1 MRRTFEDP
9 HAMPVLPQQEGANGP
24 PREPPTMAMSSGFM
38 TGEVVHVDGG
48 FHVLGMPQ
56 GDNL

>member
-1 MRRTFEDP
+1 MRDEPPATPLEAMRRAFEDP

-38 TGEVVHVDGG
+38 TGA
-48 FHVLGMPQ
+48 LR
-56 GDNL
+56 